1 MGQELGKGD
10 SALGPICIKDTG
22 KYGRGIYA
30 TRDIK
35 TGELIEASPVL
46 ISCKNEW
53 KYIKKTVL
61 FDYCFTWGENYE
73 HTAVAL
79 GYGSLFNHSY
89 TPNAS
94 FTNNID
100 NLSIDFYAID
110 DINSGEEITINYN
123 EDAED
128 NSPLWFDVIE

>member
-10 SALGPICIKDTG
+10 SALGPICVKDTG
-22 KYGRGIYA
+22 KYGRGVYA

-35 TGELIEASPVL
+35 TGELIEVSPVL
-46 ISCKNEW
+46 ISCENEW

-61 FDYCFTWGENYE
+61 FDYVFTWGENYE
-73 HTAVAL
+73 HTAIAL

-89 TPNAS
+89 NPNAS
-94 FTNNID
+94 FSNNTE
-100 NLSIDFYAID
+100 NLSIDFYAIS
-110 DINSGEEITINYN
+110 DIKCGEEITINYN